1 MDIVSPILSFLLFVA
16 FIPGVLVTLPSKTS
30 SRRTVLLVHALLFTV
45 TTAFVMRYYWINI
58 KGYIE
63 KFGNYGAVCP
73 NGFVPHGD
81 DCVPVGQ
88 ATYNTDAGVV
98 PEPSPSSP

>member
-63 KFGNYGAVCP
+63 KFGNFGAVCP
-73 NGFVPHGD
+73 NGFVPQGD
-81 DCVPVGQ
+81 DCVPTGH